1 MRASCNALP
10 AKSIKQVQTLAMKP
24 SIFLPLFR
32 SISPVLLLLTIS
44 SMRAYTQELPPRWSL
59 GMAAGPAFPVGNFHH
74 FIATDG
80 SAVSAQSGG
89 TVELSGALRVWRAL
103 CATLVIEG
111 QENSGTGVNYW
122 FIPPGTGKPIGSSKG
137 NDWKI
142 ARVLAGATYTW
153 PLTKK
158 TGPAL
163 LIRLLGGIQQ
173 TISPDNKEALL
184 SPAYPDGVLVA
195 GPLRTTSG
203 AAGTVAY
210 PGLTFPWSFSY
221 EADAGLQWRFRGRL
235 SAIGYAGY
243 EGSKPSMNLAYIN
256 SVNYTT
262 NAYTTDHR
270 RSTYATGTI
279 SLRAG
284 VQYALTR

>member
-1 MRASCNALP
+1 M
-10 AKSIKQVQTLAMKP
+10 KQ

-32 SISPVLLLLTIS
+32 SIFPALLLLTIS
-44 SMRAYTQELPPRWSL
+44 SMRASAQDLPPRWSL
-59 GMAAGPAFPVGNFHH
+59 GLAAGPAFPVGNFHR
-74 FIATDG
+74 FPASDG
-80 SAVSAQSGG
+80 GSGG
-89 TVELSGALRVWRAL
+89 VNSGGGVELSGALRVWRAL
-103 CATLVIEG
+103 SATLVIEG

-122 FIPPGTGKPIGSSKG
+122 FIPPGIGQPIGSSKG

-142 ARVLAGATYTW
+142 ARVLAGAVYSC

-173 TISPDNKEALL
+173 TTSANYKDALIY
-184 SPAYPDGVLVA
+184 PAYPDGELVA
-195 GPLRTTSG
+195 GPMRTTSG
-203 AAGTVAY
+203 AGATVAY
-210 PGLTFPWSFSY
+210 PGLTFPWTFSY
-221 EADAGLQWRFRGRL
+221 EADAGLQWRFRARL

-243 EGSKPSMNLAYIN
+243 EGSRPSINLAYIN
-256 SVNYTT
+256 SINYAT
-262 NAYTTDHR
+262 NTYTTDHR
-270 RSTYATGTI
+270 RSSYATSTI

>member
-1 MRASCNALP
+1 M
-10 AKSIKQVQTLAMKP
+10 KQSLLLQ
-24 SIFLPLFR
+24 LFR
-32 SISPVLLLLTIS
+32 SISPALLLLTIS
-44 SMRAYTQELPPRWSL
+44 SMRAYTQDLPPRWSL
-59 GMAAGPAFPVGNFHH
+59 GLAAGPAFPVGNFHR
-74 FIATDG
+74 FPASDG
-80 SAVSAQSGG
+80 GSGG
-89 TVELSGALRVWRAL
+89 ANSGGGVELSGALRVWRAL
-103 CATLVIEG
+103 SATLVIEG

-142 ARVLAGATYTW
+142 GRVLAGATYTW

-163 LIRLLGGIQQ
+163 LLRLLGGIQQ
-173 TISPDNKEALL
+173 TISPDNKESLL
-184 SPAYPDGVLVA
+184 YPNFPDAVLVA
-195 GPLRTTSG
+195 GPLRTGSGG
-203 AAGTVAY
+203 AATVTS

-235 SAIGYAGY
+235 SAVGYIGY
-243 EGSKPSMNLAYIN
+243 EGAKPSINLAYIN
-256 SVNYTT
+256 SVNYANDT
-262 NAYTTDHR
+262 YTTTHL

-284 VQYALTR
+284 VQNALTR

>member
-1 MRASCNALP
+1 M
-10 AKSIKQVQTLAMKP
+10 KHSISP
-24 SIFLPLFR
+24 PLFR
-32 SISPVLLLLTIS
+32 SILPALVLLTFA
-44 SMRAYTQELPPRWSL
+44 SMRAYAQELPPRWSL
-59 GMAAGPAFPVGNFHH
+59 GLAAGPAFPVANFHR
-74 FIATDG
+74 FPASDG
-80 SAVSAQSGG
+80 GSGG
-89 TVELSGALRVWRAL
+89 ANGGGGVELSGALRVWRAL
-103 CATLVIEG
+103 SATLVIEG
-111 QENSGTGVNYW
+111 QENSGTGVDYS

-142 ARVLAGATYTW
+142 ARVLAGAVYSW

-163 LIRLLGGIQQ
+163 LIRLLGGVQQ
-173 TISPDNKEALL
+173 TISPNNKEALL
-184 SPAYPDGVLVA
+184 VAFPDATVVA
-195 GPLRTTSG
+195 GPMRTTSS
-203 AAGTVAY
+203 APGTATY

-243 EGSKPSMNLAYIN
+243 EGSKPSINLAYLN

-262 NAYTTDHR
+262 GTYTTEHQ
-270 RSTYATGTI
+270 RSTYATSTI

-284 VQYALTR
+284 VLYALTH